1 MPTYRDP
8 QFITL
13 WLATVLA
20 QVAST
25 VLREVRFAVYPI
37 LRSDAGD
44 AETMLCAF
52 GWSEVVRVLSSESQF
67 SGLQKVTFVS
77 GRSTDYL
84 QIPGAFVPLQPL
96 LQKSIPKFFE
106 ALRERGVELDYQ
118 CV

>member
-20 QVAST
+20 QVASSA
-25 VLREVRFAVYPI
+25 LREIRFAVYPI
-37 LRSDAGD
+37 LKSDAGD

-52 GWSEVVRVLSSESQF
+52 GWSELVRVLSSKPQF
-67 SGLQKVTFVS
+67 SGLKITFVS

-96 LQKSIPKFFE
+96 LQKTIPKFFG
-106 ALRERGVELDYQ
+106 ALVERGVELDYH